1 MTQRIAELRGREVIN
16 IRTGYRLGYVCDVLF
31 DLESGK
37 IASLLV
43 PAQAKFFGL
52 FGHPNDYIIPWDCVK
67 RIGDDIILID
77 SEEHHHHHREEFP
90 QGKKK
95 RRW

>member
-1 MTQRIAELRGREVIN
+1 MTQRITELRGREVIN
-16 IRTGYRLGYVCDVLF
+16 IRTGYRLGYVFDVLF
-31 DLESGK
+31 DMESGK

-43 PAQAKFFGL
+43 PAQARFFGL
-52 FGHPNDYIIPWDCVK
+52 FGHPNDYIIPWECVK
-67 RIGDDIILID
+67 RVGDDIILIET
-77 SEEHHHHHREEFP
+77 EEHHHQHEFQ